1 MGKFDY
7 YIRKIES
14 RENKNQ
20 KRVLSSFRP
29 LKNGRIEKEGKVYL
43 NLSSNDYL
51 GLSFN
56 EKIIERGFQ
65 YTRKYGCGTGASRL
79 VTGSPEIFSEVENKI
94 ADLKKKDRAIIL
106 NSGYQANIG
115 VLSSLA
121 SRKSIIFSD
130 CLNHNSLVRGAILSG
145 AENRRFRHNDL
156 AHLKELL
163 EETKDKK
170 YSSKIIV
177 TESVFSMDGDIPDLD
192 HISDLS
198 EKYGCIFVVDE
209 AHATGVFGENSMGIG
224 DRADISIG
232 TFGKGG
238 GSFGAYVACSEK
250 MYEYFVN
257 FCEPL
262 IFSTSLTPFNIGA
275 IGAFLDLV
283 PDLDDKRA
291 ELLRNSSILRNG
303 LKDLGF
309 EVPEGA
315 TQIIPVITG
324 SEKSAIELSGFL
336 KEKNILAVPIRPPT
350 VPENKARIRISLCAS
365 HSKNDIE
372 YILSVFDEYKKRP
385 A

>member
-1 MGKFDY
+1 
-7 YIRKIES
+7 
-14 RENKNQ
+14 
-20 KRVLSSFRP
+20 
-29 LKNGRIEKEGKVYL
+29 
-43 NLSSNDYL
+43 
-51 GLSFN
+51 
-56 EKIIERGFQ
+56 
-65 YTRKYGCGTGASRL
+65 
-79 VTGSPEIFSEVENKI
+79 
-94 ADLKKKDRAIIL
+94 
-106 NSGYQANIG
+106 
-115 VLSSLA
+115 
-121 SRKSIIFSD
+121 
-130 CLNHNSLVRGAILSG
+130 
-145 AENRRFRHNDL
+145 
-156 AHLKELL
+156 
-163 EETKDKK
+163 
-170 YSSKIIV
+170 
-177 TESVFSMDGDIPDLD
+177 MDGDIPDLD

-291 ELLRNSSILRNG
+291 ELLSNSSILRNG

-350 VPENKARIRISLCAS
+350 VPENKSRIRISLCAS